1 LLCATKP
8 AKPAT
13 PTTVNLNSNIVVS
26 WVAPSARGIAIER
39 YSVYFRKSDLSFD
52 LTSACTG
59 ADPAITT
66 CTVPLLTLR
75 NSATFNLAQENIV
88 VV

>member
-1 LLCATKP
+1 LRCGTKP
-8 AKPAT
+8 AKPAA
-13 PTTVNLNSNIVVS
+13 PTTVNLNSNIVVT
-26 WVAPSARGIAIER
+26 WVAPSARGFAIEN

-52 LTSACTG
+52 MTSACTG
-59 ADPAITT
+59 ADPSITT

-75 NSATFNLAQENIV
+75 NALTFNLAQENIV